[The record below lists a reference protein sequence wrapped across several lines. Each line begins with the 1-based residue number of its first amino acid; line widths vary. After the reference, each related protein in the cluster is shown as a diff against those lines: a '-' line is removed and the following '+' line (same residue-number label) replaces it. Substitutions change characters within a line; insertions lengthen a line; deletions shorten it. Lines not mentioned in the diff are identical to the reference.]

1 MVPNW
6 FRPEKS
12 FWIRNLN
19 DAKLDLRSGAK
30 MKKVDDLEIY
40 QTQIFL
46 GTYVGLTPVV
56 FDFIC
61 QEGWIQSIE
70 DDQERGLCF
79 ADFEFS
85 TLNLSPD
92 DKSGLRLLDQNTIEK
107 FNELDIRIK
116 NQQTYPY
123 YALDFIDYDE
133 GVVYIIRFKSRFNID
148 ASIN

>member
-1 MVPNW
+1 
-6 FRPEKS
+6 
-12 FWIRNLN
+12 
-19 DAKLDLRSGAK
+19 

-70 DDQERGLCF
+70 DDQETGLCF
-79 ADFEFS
+79 ADFEFL
-85 TLNLSPD
+85 TLILTSE
-92 DKSGLRLLDQNTIEK
+92 DKSGLQRLDQNTIEK

-116 NQQTYPY
+116 NQQEYPY
-123 YALDFIDYDE
+123 YTLDFIDYDE
-133 GVVYIIRFKSRFNID
+133 GVVYIIRFKSRFRID
-148 ASIN
+148 FGTIDN